1 MAKLILEHPHSGIIK
16 QAPVGYSWTTLFFPS
31 LPALLRGDFK
41 GFIIQLILACLL
53 IPILIFP
60 RIYNKQYIRRLLEKG
75 YKVKFVEGGDLDTV
89 RTKLGINLPPLEA
102 DRASAAAPSTT
113 TQSGSVAS

>member
-31 LPALLRGDFK
+31 LPALCRGDVK
-41 GFIIQLILACLL
+41 GFLIQLILAGFL

-60 RIYNKQYIRRLLEKG
+60 RSYNKQYIQKLLSNG
-75 YKVKFVEGGDLDTV
+75 YKVRSAEGISLEV
-89 RTKLGINLPPLEA
+89 AKQKLGINLPTMDDVDA
-102 DRASAAAPSTT
+102 
-113 TQSGSVAS
+113 

>member
-31 LPALLRGDFK
+31 LPALFRGDFK
-41 GFIIQLILACLL
+41 GFIIQLILAGFL

-60 RIYNKQYIRRLLEKG
+60 RIYNKQYIQKLLSNG
-75 YKVKFVEGGDLDTV
+75 YKVGSTEGIRLET
-89 RTKLGINLPPLEA
+89 TKHKLGINLPTMDDA
-102 DRASAAAPSTT
+102 DA
-113 TQSGSVAS
+113 